1 MARTLVGDKFDR
13 FNEILNSPN
22 QGQDFS
28 TLAWRFNN
36 LNSTAKMLLVGA
48 SSQNVPFIPISELNK
63 SENTAGQE
71 VYRGDYLINLNR
83 TKLKQE
89 SPLELISPVPPKT
102 EQNNTETLEYKP
114 VLKSINNSTIQTD
127 QKQKTDFL
135 PVFREE
141 KTNET
146 INDFDNYKPSFLAS
160 PKPREILT
168 PQYQIPE
175 DKLFNLQE
183 THSEPEVKEQ
193 KLADFQNTYL
203 QSKYQ
208 EPKNKTNW
216 SYPVEENYYEIRD
229 IEDKKENPVGNL
241 IKQAAKSAAVLSL
254 LALLGLGTYNLY
266 NSWQKQKTTDLEKTT
281 SSLGELAEPD
291 INPNNLNTS
300 PSNPSSKTFF
310 EEDAINSPVSPA
322 SEKGNYESVIIKP
335 AYYQPTIKPRKP
347 KQNKVNTYY
356 KSKTVTPSINEAPK
370 VPPLMPFDYTNIY
383 DSSSEKDIDPNTYT
397 GIKFPLEVSY
407 TKSNEQ
413 AEADLN
419 SLNNSS
425 ALPNTQEIESSNN
438 KIINLPEAPTQFTET
453 AQTENSQPIENTQKV
468 ERSENTK
475 KVERVENNYPIMKSY
490 SDEQN
495 EAENDLTVEEKAILD
510 SSDTAL
516 PQNQNTVPVNLENL
530 ENKQTRTT
538 QKPNNLNTSPFIEQQ
553 SVNPTDSQL
562 SQQEMKDLDENLKD
576 QTFSVPILRSPLR
589 QIQSNLENSPYSV
602 DGSKSSS
609 NITLPTRKYYSK
621 PSKARIN
628 RTFSPVQTQD
638 NNSQTDFSI
647 SKYQDQVQSRQNPDY
662 SSTEAQ
668 NNDEITNGVYL
679 RQSPYQNANLSSL

>member
-63 SENTAGQE
+63 SENTTGHE
-71 VYRGDYLINLNR
+71 VYRGDYLINLNK

-89 SPLELISPVPPKT
+89 APLELISPNPPRT
-102 EQNNTETLEYKP
+102 EQNNTEALEYKP
-114 VLKSINNSTIQTD
+114 VLKPINNSATQTD
-127 QKQKTDFL
+127 KKNKTDFL

-141 KTNET
+141 KSTET
-146 INDFDNYKPSFLAS
+146 INDFNNYKPSFLAS
-160 PKPREILT
+160 QKSREILT

-183 THSEPEVKEQ
+183 THSEKETKEQ

-203 QSKYQ
+203 PPKYQ

-216 SYPVEENYYEIRD
+216 SYPVEENYYEIKD

-241 IKQAAKSAAVLSL
+241 IKRAAKSAAVLSL

-266 NSWQKQKTTDLEKTT
+266 NSWQKHKAPDLEKSTA
-281 SSLGELAEPD
+281 SLGELAEPEV
-291 INPNNLNTS
+291 NPNNLNTD
-300 PSNPSSKTFF
+300 PSSKTFF
-310 EEDAINSPVSPA
+310 EEDAINSPISPA
-322 SEKGNYESVIIKP
+322 SEKGKYESVKIKP

-347 KQNKVNTYY
+347 KQKKTNTYY
-356 KSKTVTPSINEAPK
+356 KSNTTTPSINEAPK
-370 VPPLMPFDYTNIY
+370 VPPLMPYDYTNIY
-383 DSSSEKDIDPNTYT
+383 DSSSEKTIDPNTYT

-413 AEADLN
+413 AEAELN
-419 SLNNSS
+419 TLNNSS
-425 ALPNTQEIESSNN
+425 ELPNTQEIESINN
-438 KIINLPEAPTQFTET
+438 KTINLPEAPAQLTET
-453 AQTENSQPIENTQKV
+453 SETQNNQPIENTEKV
-468 ERSENTK
+468 
-475 KVERVENNYPIMKSY
+475 VERVENNYPIMKS
-490 SDEQN
+490 SVDEQN
-495 EAENDLTVEEKAILD
+495 ETENDLTVEERAILD

-516 PQNQNTVPVNLENL
+516 PENQNKNILPVNTE
-530 ENKQTRTT
+530 KQ
-538 QKPNNLNTSPFIEQQ
+538 NNLKTSPFIEQQ
-553 SVNPTDSQL
+553 SANPTDSQL
-562 SQQEMKDLDENLKD
+562 SQEEMKDLDKNLKD

-589 QIQSNLENSPYSV
+589 QTQSNLENSPYSV

-609 NITLPTRKYYSK
+609 NITLPTRKYYSR

-628 RTFSPVQTQD
+628 RTFSPSQTQN

-647 SKYQDQVQSRQNPDY
+647 SKYQDQVQSSQNSNY